1 MKALKDSIVEKL
13 QISRN
18 KSIHTLFPKTTEE
31 LIEMI
36 GDEIKKNGTE
46 CSLNHID
53 VSEITDMSNLFYKS
67 EFNGDIS
74 KWDVSKV
81 ENMQFMFAYS
91 KFTGK
96 NGDINNWDI
105 SNVDVMYKMFYHSDF
120 NSNIADWNCEDKD
133 ARYML
138 IACPIASKF
147 SPKWI

>member
-1 MKALKDSIVEKL
+1 MKHLKDI
-13 QISRN
+13 ISERLVLSKN
-18 KSIHTLFPKTTEE
+18 KPMQTLFPKTTEE
-31 LIEMI
+31 LIGMI
-36 GDEIKKNGTE
+36 KSEIEKNGNE

-74 KWDVSKV
+74 EWNVSKV
-81 ENMQFMFAYS
+81 ENMQYMFAYS
-91 KFTGK
+91 RFTGK

-133 ARYML
+133 ARY
-138 IACPIASKF
+138 IFVACPIASKF
-147 SPKWI
+147 LPKWV